1 MPNTPGFTMI
11 ISIFS
16 EIIQGDVHENV
27 TKRRKLDD
35 EHENMTINVD
45 TVGKRSIINI
55 TKDRKTD
62 KKKNKY
68 KEKKKKKE
76 ENFRQMMDDNDD
88 VAFRDKKN
96 KTNKKHLKNRYVEK
110 KKTLSLEEEYY
121 GPLSKPKKKKS
132 MYSVDKLTVSIKNA
146 HFVLIH

>member
-16 EIIQGDVHENV
+16 EIIRGDVHENV

-35 EHENMTINVD
+35 EHENMKINVD

-76 ENFRQMMDDNDD
+76 ENFRKMMNDNDD

-96 KTNKKHLKNRYVEK
+96 KTNKKHPKNRYVEKKKKDK
-110 KKTLSLEEEYY
+110 KKTLSLEEEY
-121 GPLSKPKKKKS
+121 
-132 MYSVDKLTVSIKNA
+132 
-146 HFVLIH
+146 